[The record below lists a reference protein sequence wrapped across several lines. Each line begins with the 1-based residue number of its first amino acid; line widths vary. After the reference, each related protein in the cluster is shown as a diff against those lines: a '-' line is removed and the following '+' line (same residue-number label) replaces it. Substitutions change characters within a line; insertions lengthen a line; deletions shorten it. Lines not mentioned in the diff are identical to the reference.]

1 MQPLQTCDN
10 YRLAKVLQHERQ
22 GGAGVGQ
29 GVRPMEDHKPDDD
42 DDDDE
47 DNFGDGEE
55 ENYYVYNC
63 IVVALF
69 FTHQTARSFSLCPLR
84 P

>member
-1 MQPLQTCDN
+1 MQPLQTCHN

-42 DDDDE
+42 DDDD
-47 DNFGDGEE
+47 NFGDGEE
-55 ENYYVYNC
+55 ENDNV
-63 IVVALF
+63 
-69 FTHQTARSFSLCPLR
+69 
-84 P
+84 

>member
-1 MQPLQTCDN
+1 MVLITITIFRECIVAAMQPLQTCHN

-42 DDDDE
+42 GDDDD
-47 DNFGDGEE
+47 DVGDGEE
-55 ENYYVYNC
+55 ENDYV
-63 IVVALF
+63 
-69 FTHQTARSFSLCPLR
+69 
-84 P
+84 

>member
-1 MQPLQTCDN
+1 MQPLQTCHN

-29 GVRPMEDHKPDDD
+29 GVCPMEDHKPDDND
-42 DDDDE
+42 DDN
-47 DNFGDGEE
+47 NFSVGEE
-55 ENYYVYNC
+55 ENYYVYGC
-63 IVVALF
+63 TVVALF
-69 FTHQTARSFSLCPLR
+69 FTHQTARSFSLYPLR

>member
-1 MQPLQTCDN
+1 MQQLQTCDN

-29 GVRPMEDHKPDDD
+29 GVGPMEDHKPDN
-42 DDDDE
+42 DDDE
-47 DNFGDGEE
+47 DNFGDGKE
-55 ENYYVYNC
+55 ENDNVFDC
-63 IVVALF
+63 IVVAVF

>member
-1 MQPLQTCDN
+1 MVLITNTIFREGIVAAMQPLQTCHN

-42 DDDDE
+42 DE

-55 ENYYVYNC
+55 ENDNV
-63 IVVALF
+63 
-69 FTHQTARSFSLCPLR
+69 
-84 P
+84 

>member
-10 YRLAKVLQHERQ
+10 NRLAEVLQHERQ
-22 GGAGVGQ
+22 SRAGVGQ

-42 DDDDE
+42 DDE

-55 ENYYVYNC
+55 ENDYVGDC
-63 IVVALF
+63 IVVAVF

>member
-1 MQPLQTCDN
+1 MQPLQTCHN

-29 GVRPMEDHKPDDD
+29 GVCPMEDHKPDDD
-42 DDDDE
+42 DDD
-47 DNFGDGEE
+47 NFGDEE
-55 ENYYVYNC
+55 QENDNVYDC
-63 IVVALF
+63 IVMAVF